1 MRKPLDSLLFVY
13 RRVAFSDQGT
23 YQGINTNTFNHVTNT
38 GSLEVQFMLGCRA
51 HYIFKKMYNNHLKG
65 CLRPDTKMFE

>member
-1 MRKPLDSLLFVY
+1 MRKPLDCLLFVY
-13 RRVAFSDQGT
+13 RRVAFNDQGT

-51 HYIFKKMYNNHLKG
+51 HYIFKKKSITTQSPMAFKRLFKA
-65 CLRPDTKMFE
+65 